1 MEIKVPD
8 IGDFADVPVIEIL
21 VSAGDVVQAEDPL
34 VTLETDK
41 ATMEIPSPIAG
52 TIVSLSVQVDDTVSQ
67 GSVIAIAE
75 ALDSPPAADAAPD
88 PTPASAPAPAAEV
101 PAPEPVQPAPAAAAP
116 VRDEPGTDSGT
127 SATLR
132 ATPLVRRL
140 ARELEVDLA
149 GVTGSGPGKRVTKQ
163 DLLTHYETSLV
174 PSASAGTAGIPAV
187 PEVDFSKF
195 GPIRTVP
202 LSRIKKLSG
211 PHLHRSWLN
220 VPHVTHSDEADITD
234 LDAYRRELDDT
245 ARPEGYRVT
254 LLSFLLKAVAAS
266 LRKFPEVNS
275 SLAGDELVLK
285 DYVHIGVAV
294 DTPDGLVVPVVRD
307 VDRKGALEL
316 SRELGDL
323 SARAR
328 EGRLTATDMQGATF
342 TISSLGGIG
351 GTAFTP
357 IVNAPEVAILGVVR
371 SKMAPVW
378 DGETFAPRLM
388 LPLCLSYDHRVIDGA
403 LAARFT
409 AHLTQLAADVRRLA
423 L

>member
-8 IGDFADVPVIEIL
+8 IGDFTDVPVIELL
-21 VSAGDVVQAEDPL
+21 VSPGDVVQAEDPL

-41 ATMEIPSPIAG
+41 ATMEIPSPVAG
-52 TIVSLSVQVDDTVSQ
+52 TIVSLSVKVDDLVSR

-75 ALDSPPAADAAPD
+75 TAEAGPETVETPETPEAPEAVETPEPVEVPET
-88 PTPASAPAPAAEV
+88 PTPAAVPAPVEPAPAA
-101 PAPEPVQPAPAAAAP
+101 
-116 VRDEPGTDSGT
+116 DSET
-127 SATLR
+127 SGTLR

-140 ARELEVDLA
+140 ARELTVDLA
-149 GVTGSGPGKRVTKQ
+149 TVTGSGPGRRVTKQ
-163 DLLTHYETSLV
+163 DLLTHYERSLA
-174 PSASAGTAGIPAV
+174 PSAAGSSGIPAV

-245 ARPEGYRVT
+245 ARAEGYRVT

-328 EGRLTATDMQGATF
+328 EGKLTAADMQGATF

-378 DGETFAPRLM
+378 DGEAFVPRLM

-409 AHLTQLAADVRRLA
+409 AHLTQLTADVRRLA